1 MSKVIDLIIGRQE
14 CPLPILSD
22 EEKLTSWSM
31 TLWAEVL
38 QQHVSN
44 TGRVSYDTLQSD
56 HRFLQVVEYISRC
69 SPHSHPD
76 LFPSADAKLSFWIN
90 AYNILTLWGVVSS
103 GIHQSVHEFNVST
116 WLRVNAG
123 QDFFVALR
131 FLVGDAWMSL
141 YYLENTIIRGFGDG
155 RIHAAINCASNG
167 CPILNTE
174 PYQAETLND
183 MLTDSMRLMVNSH
196 QHLSVSRSDQCV
208 YASQIFKWYLKDF
221 EARRKTDL
229 FQYWLQYASTDL
241 SAELQHAQS
250 NRYPILWMDYD
261 WALNSA

>member
-1 MSKVIDLIIGRQE
+1 MSKVIDLIIGRHE
-14 CPLPILSD
+14 CPPPRLSE
-22 EEKLTSWSM
+22 EEKQTSWSP

-38 QQHVSN
+38 QEHVSD
-44 TGRVSYDTLQSD
+44 TGRVSYDTLQLD
-56 HRFLQVVEYISRC
+56 QRFLQVVEVISRC
-69 SPHSHPD
+69 SPQSHPD
-76 LFPSADAKLSFWIN
+76 LFPNRDSKLSFWIN
-90 AYNILTLWGVVSS
+90 TYNILTLWGVVASD
-103 GIHQSVHEFNVST
+103 IHQSVQDLNVST

-131 FLVGDAWMSL
+131 FLVGGTWMSL
-141 YYLENTIIRGFGDG
+141 YHLENTIIRGFGDG

-167 CPILNTE
+167 CPILNSE
-174 PYQAETLND
+174 PYQSETLND
-183 MLTDSMRLMVNSH
+183 MLTDSMRLMVNSP

-229 FQYWLQYASTDL
+229 FQYWLKYAGTDL

-250 NRYPILWMDYD
+250 NRYPIRWMDYD
-261 WALNSA
+261 WTLNSV